1 MVSRER
7 VGLGVL
13 EIKGFVEVYIPFI
26 DGLIV
31 VSCLLTILF
40 VLKVMALE
48 VVDVLGEVKRG
59 ILGDFV
65 VFSLATILLL
75 LMMKVFCCGLKS
87 V

>member
-1 MVSRER
+1 M
-7 VGLGVL
+7 
-13 EIKGFVEVYIPFI
+13 EVYIPFI
-26 DGLIV
+26 DRLIV

-40 VLKVMALE
+40 VFKVMALE
-48 VVDVLGEVKRG
+48 VVDVLGGVKRG

-75 LMMKVFCCGLKS
+75 LMMKVLCCGLKS